1 MTIEKNKVVT
11 LNYKLQRDDAEGELV
26 EETFG
31 GQPLVFLYGVGQMIP
46 EFENQLA
53 GKGAGDELAF
63 GIKSADAYGE
73 HNPDAV
79 VSVPKAALGIETE
92 AEAEEVLQ
100 VGRVLPLRDQQGR
113 QFTGVVKAVDPQN
126 VTLDLNHPMA
136 GVDLFFTVKV
146 EGVRAATDSEIEHG
160 HVHGAGGHEH

>member
-1 MTIEKNKVVT
+1 MIIDNNKVVT
-11 LNYKLQRDDAEGELV
+11 LNYKLQRDDEHGELV

-31 GQPLVFLYGVGQMIP
+31 GQPLVFLYGAGQMIP

-53 GKGAGDELAF
+53 GKKAGDDLAF

-73 HNPDAV
+73 HNPDAI

-113 QFTGVVKAVDPQN
+113 QFTGVVTAVDTEN

-136 GVDLFFTVKV
+136 GVDLYFTVKV
-146 EGVRAATDSEIEHG
+146 EEVRAATASEIEHG
-160 HVHGAGGHEH
+160 HAHGPGGHSH

>member
-1 MTIEKNKVVT
+1 MIIDKNKVVT
-11 LNYKLQRDDAEGELV
+11 LNYKLQRDDEKGELV

-31 GQPLVFLYGVGQMIP
+31 GQPLVFLYGAGQMIP

-53 GKGAGDELAF
+53 GKKAGDDLAF

-73 HNPDAV
+73 HNPDAI

-92 AEAEEVLQ
+92 AEADEVLQ

-113 QFTGVVKAVDPQN
+113 QFTGVVTAVDPQN

-136 GVDLFFTVKV
+136 GVDLYFTVKV
-146 EGVRAATDSEIEHG
+146 EEVRAATPSEIEHG
-160 HVHGAGGHEH
+160 HAHGQGGHSH